1 MSLGVE
7 VGGAGEQQGMGKRYP
22 QQPTAGNHCPK
33 ALNIYTEQPG

>member
-22 QQPTAGNHCPK
+22 QQPTVAATTKGIKH
-33 ALNIYTEQPG
+33 LH